1 MLIII
6 IIIECR
12 ETVGVPLGF
21 GQDAKALYLDNTL
34 RDFDLEIAS
43 NASIRIPLHKPKQLA
58 ERLGNDG
65 P

>member
-1 MLIII
+1 M
-6 IIIECR
+6 
-12 ETVGVPLGF
+12 GVLLGF
-21 GQDAKALYLDNTL
+21 RQAAKALYLDNTL

-43 NASIRIPLHKPKQLA
+43 NASIRIPAHKPKQLA